1 MKKALKWIGGGLA
14 ALLLLALAVF
24 GYLYWQGGRFL
35 AAHFEVAAEQ
45 IALPSDPAALA
56 RGAHLAAVYCA
67 DCHGEDYGGTV
78 LIDDPAFATLPA
90 PNLTQGRGGVGA
102 GYGVADW
109 VRALR
114 HGIGADGRALAVMP
128 AEYYV
133 NLSREDLAA
142 IVAHLAGVP
151 PVERELP
158 ARRFGPVARTL
169 TGAGPLRALFP
180 AHRIDHG
187 TPFAAAPAAGA
198 TPEYGGYLART
209 FGCAACHGESFA
221 GGPTHGAPDI
231 LAPNLTPGGALAAWS
246 EEEFRVQARTRQGE
260 HMPWKA
266 LAKMTD
272 EELAAL
278 WRYLAALP
286 ALPTATPAG

>member
-1 MKKALKWIGGGLA
+1 MKRVFKWIGGGLA
-14 ALLLLALAVF
+14 ALLVLALALF
-24 GYLYWQGGRFL
+24 GYFYWQGGRFL
-35 AAHFEVAAEQ
+35 SARQEVLVAEL
-45 IALPSDPAALA
+45 ALPGDEASLA

-90 PNLTQGRGGVGA
+90 SNLTRGRGGVGA
-102 GYGVADW
+102 RYAVADW
-109 VRALR
+109 IRAVR
-114 HGIGADGRALAVMP
+114 HGVGADGRALAVMP
-128 AEYYV
+128 SEYYA
-133 NLSREDLAA
+133 NLGRDDLAA
-142 IVAHLAGVP
+142 IVAHLAQVP
-151 PVERELP
+151 PVDRELP
-158 ARRFGPVARTL
+158 GRRFGPVGRTL
-169 TGAGPLRALFP
+169 TGAGPLRAMFP

-187 TPFAAAPAAGA
+187 APFAPAPAPGA

-221 GGPTHGAPDI
+221 GGPTHGEPDI

-246 EEEFRVQARTRQGE
+246 EEQFRVQARTRQGE

-278 WRYLAALP
+278 WRYFAALP
-286 ALPTATPAG
+286 ARPTAPPAG